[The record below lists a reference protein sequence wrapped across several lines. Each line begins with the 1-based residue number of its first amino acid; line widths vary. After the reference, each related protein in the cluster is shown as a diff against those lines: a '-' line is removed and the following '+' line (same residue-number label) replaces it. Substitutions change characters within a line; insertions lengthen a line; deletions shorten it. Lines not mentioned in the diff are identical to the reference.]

1 MKNLVLLFVIMPM
14 LLACGNGTEKTANDS
29 KEDSVSKILNQK
41 DAEINNLLGT
51 INDIQ
56 DGLRQ
61 ITEAQ
66 GRINSLKS
74 GVEGSSV
81 EDIRENIAFI
91 QRIMDLNRERIE
103 QLQRQLHNSNINAE
117 NLKQTIET
125 LQRQVEEKNAQIEK
139 LTAELAAKDGKIL
152 EQATEITKLNN
163 ENSGLQQ
170 DRANLSQANEAKART
185 ISQQDKDLNRA
196 WYVFGTKKE
205 LKEHNILKK
214 GDVLTQ
220 GFNKNYLTEIDIR
233 NVKNIALGSKS
244 AKLLTTHPSSS
255 YVLERGAD
263 KKYTL
268 HITDASQFWSV
279 SKYLVVLVK

>member
-1 MKNLVLLFVIMPM
+1 MKKLVLLFVIAPM
-14 LLACGNGTEKTANDS
+14 LMACGNGTEKSVDNSNNDS
-29 KEDSVSKILNQK
+29 VNKILNQK

-74 GVEGSSV
+74 GVEGSAA

-91 QRIMDLNRERIE
+91 QRIMDLNRDRIE
-103 QLQRQLHNSNINAE
+103 QLQRQLHNSNINAD
-117 NLKQTIET
+117 NLRQTIESI
-125 LQRQVEEKNAQIEK
+125 QQQVAEKDAQIEK
-139 LTAELAAKDGKIL
+139 LASELAAKNSKIL
-152 EQATEITKLNN
+152 EQATEISKLND
-163 ENSGLQQ
+163 ENTGLQQ
-170 DRANLSQANEAKART
+170 DKENLSQANDAKART
-185 ISQQDKDLNRA
+185 INQQDRDLNRA

-233 NVKNIALGSKS
+233 NVKHIALGSKS

-255 YVLERGAD
+255 YVLEKGAD

-268 HITDASQFWSV
+268 RITDVNAFWSV

>member
-1 MKNLVLLFVIMPM
+1 MKKTVLLLAIVPM
-14 LLACGNGTEKTANDS
+14 LWACGNGGEKPANNS
-29 KEDSVSKILNQK
+29 SEDSVNKILNQK

-74 GVEGSSV
+74 SNEVSAT

-91 QRIMDLNRERIE
+91 QRIMDLNRSRIE
-103 QLQRQLHNSNINAE
+103 QLQQQLHNSNINAE
-117 NLKQTIET
+117 NLQQTIES
-125 LQRQVEEKNAQIEK
+125 LQQQVADKDSQIEK
-139 LTAELAAKDGKIL
+139 LTAELAQKDSKIM
-152 EQATEITKLNN
+152 EQATEITKLNSEKTN
-163 ENSGLQQ
+163 LQQ
-170 DRANLSQANEAKART
+170 DKENLSQANDAKART
-185 ISQQDKDLNRA
+185 ITQQDKDLNKA

-233 NVKNIALGSKS
+233 NVKRITLGSKS
-244 AKLLTTHPSSS
+244 ARLLTTHPSTS
-255 YVLERGAD
+255 YTLERDAN
-263 KKYTL
+263 KYYTL
-268 HITDASQFWSV
+268 HITDPSQFWSI

>member
-1 MKNLVLLFVIMPM
+1 MKKTVLLLAIVPVLM
-14 LLACGNGTEKTANDS
+14 ACGNGGNKTANDS
-29 KEDSVSKILNQK
+29 NEDSVNRILNQK

-66 GRINSLKS
+66 GRINTLKS
-74 GVEGSSV
+74 GAEGSAT
-81 EDIRENIAFI
+81 EDIRENIAYI
-91 QRIMDLNRERIE
+91 QRMMDLNRSRIE

-117 NLKQTIET
+117 NLRLTIES
-125 LQRQVEEKNAQIEK
+125 LQQQVADKDAQIEK
-139 LTAELAAKDGKIL
+139 LTAELAQKDSKIL
-152 EQATEITKLNN
+152 EQSTEISKLNS
-163 ENSGLQQ
+163 ENTNLQQ
-170 DRANLSQANEAKART
+170 DKANLSQANDAKART
-185 ISQQDKDLNRA
+185 ITQQDKDLNKA

-205 LKEHNILKK
+205 LKEHDILKK

-233 NVKNIALGSKS
+233 TVKRIALGSKS
-244 AKLLTTHPSSS
+244 AHLLTTHPSSS
-255 YVLERGAD
+255 YVLERDAD

-268 HITDASQFWSV
+268 HITDPALFWSI
-279 SKYLVVLVK
+279 SKYLVVAVK

>member
-1 MKNLVLLFVIMPM
+1 MKKLVLLFVIAPM
-14 LLACGNGTEKTANDS
+14 LMACGNGTEKSVDNSNNDS
-29 KEDSVSKILNQK
+29 VNKILNQK

-74 GVEGSSV
+74 GVEGSAA

-91 QRIMDLNRERIE
+91 QRIMDLNRDRIE
-103 QLQRQLHNSNINAE
+103 QLQRQLHNSNINAD
-117 NLKQTIET
+117 NLRQTIESI
-125 LQRQVEEKNAQIEK
+125 QQQVAEKDAQIEK
-139 LTAELAAKDGKIL
+139 LTSELAAKNSKIL
-152 EQATEITKLNN
+152 EQATEISKLND
-163 ENSGLQQ
+163 ENTGLQQ
-170 DRANLSQANEAKART
+170 DKENLSQANEAKART
-185 ISQQDKDLNRA
+185 INQQDRDLNRA

-233 NVKNIALGSKS
+233 NVKHIALGSKS

-255 YVLERGAD
+255 YVLEKGAD

-268 HITDASQFWSV
+268 RITDANAFWSV